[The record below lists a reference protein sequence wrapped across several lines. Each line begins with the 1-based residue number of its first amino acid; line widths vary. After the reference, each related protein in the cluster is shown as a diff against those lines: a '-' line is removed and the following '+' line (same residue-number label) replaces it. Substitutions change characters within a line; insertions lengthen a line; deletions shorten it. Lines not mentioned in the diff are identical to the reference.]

1 MEANSIPDL
10 NPTFRLQWE
19 DVQDCYVL
27 LYPEGMVK
35 LSQTAG
41 EILKRVDGRTTIAGI
56 IQQLESAFQAQ
67 DQDLTRDVLSFL
79 RKAHENG
86 WLRETDSAQ

>member
-1 MEANSIPDL
+1 MEAESIPDL

-41 EILKRVDGRTTIAGI
+41 EILKRVDGQTTIAGI
-56 IQQLESAFQAQ
+56 IQQLESAFQARN
-67 DQDLTRDVLSFL
+67 LTQDVLSFL
-79 RKAHENG
+79 REAHENG
-86 WLRETDSAQ
+86 WLRETNSAQ